1 MEANE
6 VKQFLLHLAECASK
20 ITLPGFR
27 TSIKVTDKSLDSFF
41 DPVTDIDLR
50 TEKAITNEIKI
61 RFPEHGISG
70 EEYGSVGFPRTLVL
84 DNRSDRWN
92 PFIYIWHANMGNL
105 NWFVI

>member
-1 MEANE
+1 MEADE

-50 TEKAITNEIKI
+50 TEKAIANEIK
-61 RFPEHGISG
+61 
-70 EEYGSVGFPRTLVL
+70 VGFL
-84 DNRSDRWN
+84 
-92 PFIYIWHANMGNL
+92 NMGYPVKNMGQL
-105 NWFVI
+105 APKNVGLG